1 MKNISIPEP
10 CSENWNEMTPTEKGA
25 FCQKCALE
33 VIDFTNKSSDEI
45 RQVLAQNIGN
55 HACMRIKNT
64 QMDELNEDFSAWR
77 INNQQSF
84 NRAWV
89 FTLLVVFGM
98 TLFSCQEEEEP
109 VIKQYQK
116 VAQTILD
123 NEGDVIENQVVDST
137 EVSEVSSIK
146 QNLPVQQEKQAS
158 KELIIQEKV
167 LEECIV
173 HEEVIVTGTVLME
186 RDVYH
191 TAGVPMIT
199 RDYDDYLFEV
209 TRDSLEFP
217 MGEAEKIT
225 GLVYPNPAS
234 NQTTLKIDM
243 PKRGKGQIELFAL
256 SGQKIA
262 TIFEGRIKKGESEYE
277 IDLSGMEPG
286 LYLINVI
293 SGDLKETI
301 KFSKI

>member
-45 RQVLAQNIGN
+45 RQVLVQNIGN
-55 HACMRIKNT
+55 HSCMRIKNT
-64 QMDELNEDFSAWR
+64 QIDELNEDFSAWR

-123 NEGDVIENQVVDST
+123 NEEVIENQTIDSA
-137 EVSEVSSIK
+137 EVSEALTIK
-146 QNLPVQQEKQAS
+146 QNTPVQQEKQAS
-158 KELIIQEKV
+158 KELVIQERV

-173 HEEVIVTGTVLME
+173 HEEIIVTGTVLME
-186 RDVYH
+186 REVYQ

-199 RDYDDYLFEV
+199 RDYDNYLFEV

-217 MGEAEKIT
+217 MVEAEKIT

>member
-234 NQTTLKIDM
+234 NQTTLKIEM

-262 TIFEGRIKKGESEYE
+262 TILEGRIKKGESEYE

>member
-45 RQVLAQNIGN
+45 RQVLVQNIGS

-64 QMDELNEDFSAWR
+64 QIDELNEDFSAWR

-123 NEGDVIENQVVDST
+123 NEEVIENQTIDSA
-137 EVSEVSSIK
+137 EVSEALTIK
-146 QNLPVQQEKQAS
+146 QNTPVQQEKQAS
-158 KELIIQEKV
+158 KELVIQERV

-173 HEEVIVTGTVLME
+173 HEEIIVTGTVLME
-186 RDVYH
+186 REVYQ

-199 RDYDDYLFEV
+199 RDYDNYLFEV

-217 MGEAEKIT
+217 MVEAEKIT

-234 NQTTLKIDM
+234 NQTTLKIEM

>member
-64 QMDELNEDFSAWR
+64 QMDELNEDFSTWR

-98 TLFSCQEEEEP
+98 TLFSCQEEEP

-123 NEGDVIENQVVDST
+123 NEEDVVENQVIDST

-146 QNLPVQQEKQAS
+146 QNLPVLQEKQAS

-209 TRDSLEFP
+209 ARDSLEFST
-217 MGEAEKIT
+217 EKVEKIT

-234 NQTTLKIDM
+234 NQTTLKIEM

-256 SGQKIA
+256 SGQKIE
-262 TIFEGRIKKGESEYE
+262 TIFEGRIKKGESEFE

-286 LYLINVI
+286 LYLVNVI

>member
-64 QMDELNEDFSAWR
+64 QIDELNEDFSAWR

-123 NEGDVIENQVVDST
+123 NEEDVIENQVIDST

-234 NQTTLKIDM
+234 NQTTLKIEM